1 MTNRNLDF
9 DNEVFMDDYSR
20 GMTMLRF
27 TARAFG
33 TLAAGIG
40 YPVAEPSIPTA
51 RVVANLDS
59 GRVEFQINPHFIHDL
74 KDSEIAAV
82 IAHETYHVV
91 LGHLGE
97 LIQTDR
103 YKRHE
108 ILIDAQ
114 ECIINDGLPGNV
126 GFTTMAGTYRGL
138 ERHNQDFSIF
148 TTQEGYDFILNKLQE
163 EEQDGK
169 GESGDDSNEKS
180 NGEGD
185 DSGSDSSDSDDA
197 GDQKSSKSKSKDE
210 DDSDADDQDTQGSS
224 KGDQDDAEAESGADQ
239 DDQATEGSGGDD
251 ESDGDADGSNG
262 DGDDETGQDDGDVD
276 DENSDGAGDAD
287 GDDSDADGEGND
299 SGDSDGD
306 DACNGPA
313 VVGQAAEGMSPS
325 EIAQAVKAILGQAVD
340 GAIDEMNAQG
350 VEATPEIE
358 EMLDDLK
365 DAGVTV
371 SKQPNYGNP
380 NADKSAFAVIDET
393 SGMNVNWV
401 ELLAKINPEL
411 KQSGKP
417 KSRDS
422 WHQPRRRMIHSYPQ
436 VILPTRQRLD
446 DPNKKKGDSIP
457 TFIIALDMSGSIPER
472 LLKDLAALAQ
482 SCPPNLIRSFPI
494 TWSDNFKV
502 YDPERPREIVRRG
515 GTRISSVY
523 EYAEQVKREEGIDP
537 YVLVIT
543 DGGFYMDDRY
553 SSYNRGPK
561 MDRDQIKDK
570 WYWMAI
576 ERNDLSTIRQV
587 TQGWVKSEDDSR
599 ITYMRD
605 FV

>member
-1 MTNRNLDF
+1 
-9 DNEVFMDDYSR
+9 MDDYSR

-51 RVVANLDS
+51 RVVANLDN
-59 GRVEFQINPHFIHDL
+59 GRVEFQMNPHFIHDL

-97 LIQTDR
+97 LVQTDR

-126 GFTTMAGTYRGL
+126 GFTTMEGTYRGL

-163 EEQDGK
+163 EQDGK
-169 GESGDDSNEKS
+169 GESGDDSDEKS
-180 NGEGD
+180 NGSGN
-185 DSGSDSSDSDDA
+185 DSGSDDSDSDDA
-197 GDQKSSKSKSKDE
+197 GDQKSSKSKSKGKDDSEKDE
-210 DDSDADDQDTQGSS
+210 DQEAQGSA

-239 DDQATEGSGGDD
+239 DDQATEGSGADD
-251 ESDGDADGSNG
+251 ESDENADSSNG
-262 DGDDETGQDDGDVD
+262 DGDDEAGQDDGGDQD
-276 DENSDGAGDAD
+276 SDGSGDAD
-287 GDDSDADGEGND
+287 GDSE
-299 SGDSDGD
+299 GDSEG

-313 VVGQAAEGMSPS
+313 VIGQAVDGMSAD
-325 EIAQAVKAILGQAVD
+325 EIAQAVKAVLGQAVD
-340 GAIDEMNAQG
+340 AAIDEMNDKG

-365 DAGVTV
+365 DAGITV
-371 SKQPNYGNP
+371 SKQPNFGNP
-380 NADKSAFAVIDET
+380 NADKSAFAVIDAT

-436 VILPTRQRLD
+436 VILPTRKRLD

-457 TFIIALDMSGSIPER
+457 TFIIALDMSGSIPTH

-502 YDPERPREIVRRG
+502 YDPERPDRIVSRG

-523 EYAEQVKREEGIDP
+523 EYAEQVKREEGVDP

-553 SSYNRGPK
+553 GYYGNRPK
-561 MDRDQIKDK
+561 MERDQIRDK

-576 ERNDLSTIRQV
+576 EKNDLSTIKRV
-587 TQGWVKSEDDSR
+587 TQGWVKDEDEGR
-599 ITYMRD
+599 IVYMRD